1 MPKFEVFLPAGP
13 DRVPRQTTLRVDADN
28 WLAALKAGLSRMGG
42 GQMATNILC
51 DIKDDNSIHVT
62 DPASG
67 MVFRIRELE
76 PDEITEPGAPRPGA
90 WDDSPTVE
98 AGHLKSDTARHDDV
112 TDPGAEAARS
122 GPDLGSP
129 SLHFTASTRIP
140 VEGEAAKP
148 APIPLTAAVSESPAP
163 KKNPLATARGKTGGE
178 AGKRPSRPLSEP
190 TTEQALPVAA
200 DEEGGG
206 EPRTRIE
213 RTPARGLAPG
223 KKSPPA
229 AEPPPDP
236 RTVLRPSPK
245 PGGKPTPAP
254 ATRSGRSASKPAASR
269 PAVPPGS
276 EVATAPAKPGQRP
289 RDIRRPSSQANLI
302 VEVPEPRKPQPKV
315 IGRKQAPVN
324 VEEVLAELFER
335 VQDVYETRDR
345 EEGLAFLLDLAMEKI
360 RCESGSVF
368 VADLGKDDLV
378 FAVARGPKAREIM
391 RGEFTVPMGV
401 GIVGFCAQENVALAV
416 SDAQNDPR
424 FYRRITDAVGY
435 ETRSALCAPMALGG
449 RVFGAF
455 EVLNKID
462 ASHFEQDEVAI
473 LTYLAHA
480 AAEYLERTEG

>member
-1 MPKFEVFLPAGP
+1 
-13 DRVPRQTTLRVDADN
+13 
-28 WLAALKAGLSRMGG
+28 
-42 GQMATNILC
+42 
-51 DIKDDNSIHVT
+51 
-62 DPASG
+62 
-67 MVFRIRELE
+67 
-76 PDEITEPGAPRPGA
+76 
-90 WDDSPTVE
+90 
-98 AGHLKSDTARHDDV
+98 
-112 TDPGAEAARS
+112 
-122 GPDLGSP
+122 
-129 SLHFTASTRIP
+129 
-140 VEGEAAKP
+140 
-148 APIPLTAAVSESPAP
+148 VSESPAP
-163 KKNPLATARGKTGGE
+163 KKNPLAQARGKTPAGE
-178 AGKRPSRPLSEP
+178 GAKRPSRPLPEP
-190 TTEQALPVAA
+190 TTEQALPVA
-200 DEEGGG
+200 EEEEGG

-223 KKSPPA
+223 RKSPPA

-236 RTVLRPSPK
+236 KTVLRPSPK
-245 PGGKPTPAP
+245 PGARPTPAP
-254 ATRSGRSASKPAASR
+254 ATRSAGKSASKPAAVR
-269 PAVPPGS
+269 PGARPGS
-276 EVATAPAKPGQRP
+276 EVATAPAKNKDRP
-289 RDIRRPSSQANLI
+289 QDVRRPSSQANLI
-302 VEVPEPRKPQPKV
+302 VEIPEPRKPQPKV
-315 IGRKQAPVN
+315 IGRKQAPVD

-368 VADLGKDDLV
+368 VADLGSDDLV

-391 RGEFTVPMGV
+391 RGDFSVPMGV

-462 ASHFEQDEVAI
+462 ATHFEQDEVAI

-480 AAEYLERTEG
+480 AAEYLERTEA